1 MKHPTPNPKLP
12 TSNSQPPTANSQLQT
27 PNLPTPNI
35 PCNARIY
42 IAGHLGLVGGGIWRA
57 FERHGYTNL
66 IGRSIDELDL
76 IQQQAVDEFFAA
88 EKPEY
93 VVLVAAK
100 VGGIHANNIY
110 RGQFI
115 YENLMIELNVIHAA
129 YKHGVK
135 KLLFLGSSCIYP
147 RLAPQPISEEALL
160 TGPLEPTNEPYAI
173 AKIAGIRLCDAY
185 NRQYGTNFISA
196 MPTNM
201 YGPGDNYHPE
211 NSHVLPAM
219 IRKMHLAKSLE
230 NEDFDELMRVYAREL
245 SVVRCQSAGTV
256 PAAQQPD
263 NRELME
269 WLAKSG
275 ITQSEIGNR
284 KSAICLSLWGTG
296 TPLREFLYSDDLAEA
311 CLFLVE
317 KVNYSDLAF
326 TDASG
331 TVQSHINIGSGKEAA
346 IREIAETVKE
356 VVGFQGE
363 IAWDSSQPDG
373 TPRKLMDSSRINTLG
388 WTPQISLKEGI
399 ARAYQDFLSR
409 IHSVQ
414 R

>member
-1 MKHPTPNPKLP
+1 MTTNNKQLTTCIPKD
-12 TSNSQPPTANSQLQT
+12 AK
-27 PNLPTPNI
+27 
-35 PCNARIY
+35 IY

-66 IGRSIDELDL
+66 IGRSIDEVNL
-76 IQQQAVDEFFAA
+76 ISQQEVETFFAT

-100 VGGIHANNIY
+100 VGGIQANSLY

-115 YENLMIELNVIHAA
+115 YENMMIEMNVIHAA

-147 RLAPQPISEEALL
+147 KLAPQPLKEEYLL

-185 NRQYGTNFISA
+185 NRQYGSNFISG

-230 NEDFDELMRVYAREL
+230 NSDFDELMRVYAHEL
-245 SVVRCQSAGTV
+245 SVVSPQLSGKESSAT
-256 PAAQQPD
+256 QPPD
-263 NRELME
+263 TRQLLA
-269 WLAKSG
+269 WLSQSG
-275 ITQSEIGNR
+275 ITQTTNSQQLTTE
-284 KSAICLSLWGTG
+284 LSLWGSG
-296 TPLREFLYSDDLAEA
+296 TPKREFLYSDDLAEA
-311 CLFLVE
+311 CVFLVE
-317 KVNYSDLAF
+317 TANYKDMAF

-331 TVQSHINIGSGKEAA
+331 TVQSHINIGSGKEAT

-356 VVGFQGE
+356 VIGFSGT
-363 IAWDSSQPDG
+363 INWDPSKPDG
-373 TPRKLMDSSRINTLG
+373 TPRKLMDSSRINALG
-388 WTPQISLKEGI
+388 WTPKVPLREGI
-399 ARAYQDFLSR
+399 ALAYQDYLR
-409 IHSVQ
+409 RMQ
-414 R
+414 

>member
-1 MKHPTPNPKLP
+1 MISNSKPQ
-12 TSNSQPPTANSQLQT
+12 TSNS
-27 PNLPTPNI
+27 I
-35 PCNARIY
+35 PRDARVY

-66 IGRSIDELDL
+66 IGRSIDEVNL
-76 IQQQAVDEFFAA
+76 INQQEVEEFFAT
-88 EKPEY
+88 EKPEV

-100 VGGIHANNIY
+100 VGGIHANDTY

-115 YENLMIELNVIHAA
+115 YENIMIEMNVIHAA

-147 RLAPQPISEEALL
+147 KLAEQPLREEALL

-230 NEDFDELMRVYAREL
+230 TGDFDELMRVFAHEL
-245 SVVRCQSAGTV
+245 AVGGLPLDVDDLPGSNLQTSNH
-256 PAAQQPD
+256 D
-263 NRELME
+263 NLLQ
-269 WLAKSG
+269 WLEKSG
-275 ITQSEIGNR
+275 IRQITNNQSPTTE
-284 KSAICLSLWGTG
+284 LSLWGSG
-296 TPLREFLYSDDLAEA
+296 TPKREFLYSDDLAEA
-311 CLFLVE
+311 CVFLVE
-317 KVNYSDLAF
+317 NTNYKDMAF
-326 TDASG
+326 TDESG
-331 TVQSHINIGSGKEAA
+331 TVQSHINVGSGKEVT
-346 IREIAETVKE
+346 IKELAETVKE
-356 VVGFQGE
+356 VVGFEGE
-363 IAWDSSQPDG
+363 LAWDTSKPDG
-373 TPRKLMDSSRINTLG
+373 TPRKLMDSSRINALG
-388 WTPQISLKEGI
+388 WKPQVDLKTGI
-399 ARAYQDFLSR
+399 ARAYADFLSR
-409 IHSVQ
+409 MS
-414 R
+414 

>member
-1 MKHPTPNPKLP
+1 MER
-12 TSNSQPPTANSQLQT
+12 NSK
-27 PNLPTPNI
+27 
-35 PCNARIY
+35 IY

-57 FERHGYTNL
+57 FERHGYTSL
-66 IGRSIDELDL
+66 LGRSIDELDL
-76 IQQQAVDEFFAA
+76 INQAAVDEFFAA
-88 EKPEY
+88 ENPDV

-100 VGGIHANNIY
+100 VGGIHANDTY

-115 YENLMIELNVIHAA
+115 YENMMIEMNVIHAA

-147 RLAPQPISEEALL
+147 KRAPQPLKEESLL
-160 TGPLEPTNEPYAI
+160 TGPLETTNEPYAI

-230 NEDFDELMRVYAREL
+230 NSDFDELARVYTHEQK
-245 SVVRCQSAGTV
+245 SKVKGQMSGGDSSTTQ
-256 PAAQQPD
+256 PSNSQQLL
-263 NRELME
+263 N
-269 WLAKSG
+269 WLAASG
-275 ITQSEIGNR
+275 IRPITHNESPIT
-284 KSAICLSLWGTG
+284 KLSLWGSG

-311 CLFLVE
+311 CVFLVE
-317 KVNYSDLAF
+317 SGEYKDMAF
-326 TDASG
+326 TDDSG
-331 TVQSHINIGSGKEAA
+331 TVQSHINVGSGKELTIKELAA
-346 IREIAETVKE
+346 TVKE
-356 VVGFQGE
+356 VVGFEGSLE
-363 IAWDSSQPDG
+363 WDTSRPDG
-373 TPRKLMDSSRINTLG
+373 TPRKLMDSSRLHALG
-388 WTPQISLKEGI
+388 WDAKIDLHEGI
-399 ARAYQDFLSR
+399 GRAYQDFLSR
-409 IHSVQ
+409 

>member
-1 MKHPTPNPKLP
+1 MTTNNQQL
-12 TSNSQPPTANSQLQT
+12 TAPLSRD
-27 PNLPTPNI
+27 
-35 PCNARIY
+35 AKVY
-42 IAGHLGLVGGGIWRA
+42 VAGHLGLVGGGIWRA

-66 IGRSIDELDL
+66 LGRSIDEVDL
-76 IQQQAVDEFFAA
+76 TNQQAVEEFFAQ
-88 EKPEY
+88 EKPEV

-100 VGGIHANNIY
+100 VGGIQANNTY

-147 RLAPQPISEEALL
+147 KLAPQPITEEALL

-230 NEDFDELMRVYAREL
+230 QGDFDELMRVYAYEQRSDVKGQTSEQEL
-245 SVVRCQSAGTV
+245 LT
-256 PAAQQPD
+256 
-263 NRELME
+263 
-269 WLAKSG
+269 WLGKSG
-275 ITQSEIGNR
+275 ISLTSDSR
-284 KSAICLSLWGTG
+284 ASTSDPRSVTLALWGSG
-296 TPLREFLYSDDLAEA
+296 TPKREFLYSDDLAEA
-311 CLFLVE
+311 CVFLVE
-317 KVNYSDLAF
+317 NANYNEMAF
-326 TDASG
+326 TDESG
-331 TVQSHINIGSGKEAA
+331 TVQSHINVGSGKEAT
-346 IREIAETVKE
+346 IREMAETVKE
-356 VVGFQGE
+356 VVGFRGE
-363 IAWDSSQPDG
+363 IVWDSSKPDG
-373 TPRKLMDSSRINTLG
+373 TPRKLMDSSRINALG
-388 WTPQISLKEGI
+388 WTPKVSLKEGL
-399 ARAYQDFLSR
+399 ALAYADFLSR
-409 IHSVQ
+409 MG
-414 R
+414 